1 MHNVPFTRNYC
12 IRPMERRR
20 WQAHCGDCRVVRDR
34 READDEF
41 ICNRGS
47 EDAGVVQ
54 RKGAGK
60 GCGCRA
66 ASRMKGG
73 GRSETAG

>member
-47 EDAGVVQ
+47 EDAGAV
-54 RKGAGK
+54 
-60 GCGCRA
+60 
-66 ASRMKGG
+66 
-73 GRSETAG
+73 